1 MNRKLYDLTNP
12 QMNIWATEQYYNNT
26 AVNNVGGTVLLKAK
40 LNFAALHV
48 S

>member
-26 AVNNVGGTVLLKAK
+26 ADDHVQSVLVMTG
-40 LNFAALHV
+40 F
-48 S
+48 